1 MNDYKEL
8 IRRLRRYLDEDDVS
22 EDLRY
27 AADAIE
33 ALTAQ
38 LTASETARSDL
49 AKRWTLAQQ
58 ERDVAHKAQIALMQ
72 ELAQV
77 KAERDALLK
86 ILRDDADCD
95 YCKHE
100 LPLPCGEE
108 IVETCEGCTREKTPC
123 CGCEGNNWEWRGEK
137 EET

>member
-1 MNDYKEL
+1 MDNYKEL
-8 IRRLRRYLDEDDVS
+8 IEKLRNPKWWDLEDGTELTDS
-22 EDLRY
+22 

-33 ALTAQ
+33 ALT
-38 LTASETARSDL
+38 E
-49 AKRWTLAQQ
+49 RWTLAQQ
-58 ERDVAHKAQIALMQ
+58 ERDVVTKRMIELEQ

-86 ILRDDADCD
+86 IMRDDADCD
-95 YCKHE
+95 YCKHD